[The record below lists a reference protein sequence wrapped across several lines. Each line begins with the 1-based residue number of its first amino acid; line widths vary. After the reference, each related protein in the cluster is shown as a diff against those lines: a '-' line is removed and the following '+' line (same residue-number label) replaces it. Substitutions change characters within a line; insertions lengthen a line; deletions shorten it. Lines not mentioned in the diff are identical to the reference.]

1 MAVAVLFTTSCAKED
16 ISSSIAN
23 GETVE
28 VTFTANLPELG
39 TRAIGKG
46 ESATTLKFFVYEYQN
61 EGVIGTYLPDVKM
74 YTADDN
80 EGTNTISSETTHF
93 NFSLSL
99 IKGMKYNIVF
109 WADKGGDNS
118 PYSVDGTG
126 YVTVNYTGA
135 SANDDSRD
143 AFFGVLKNF
152 DPEAANAQARAREI
166 KLYRPFAQL
175 NAATL
180 DLTDVQNSGIVLST
194 LTSSV
199 KVENAYTTL
208 NLFNGEVSHPT
219 SATFAATAI
228 PATNDEVLPD
238 KSDYSYLSM
247 NYVLVNA
254 KELVEATF
262 TIYGKRN
269 VNDSDENKVKLAENK
284 YTSVPLQR
292 NYRTNIL
299 GKLITKSTDFE
310 VEIKPAFDGTTDIQ
324 NVYVDGVSYNNFAEA
339 VAKGLELNKSVCFV
353 EDVTIDADETITV
366 PAGQTL
372 TLELNGCTL
381 KGITDDADKND
392 DGNLT
397 SADNEFMFDVR
408 GTMNVKNGTV
418 TLKHT
423 SDNLGWNGCTDV
435 FYVAGN
441 GTLNVEDAT
450 IENLGGS
457 DMAFGIDLVNAAT
470 TRAADAGIT
479 LNVNN
484 STLKS
489 SYIPVRV
496 FNNGAGMNNVTIKNS
511 TLEGTSR
518 AFWVHIYSNADNG
531 GKGVKSAT
539 LNIDIY
545 NNNNTFIAN
554 NPDRI
559 IEYGFTD
566 EVNFR
571 EDGTQPITDAE
582 GNEVEG
588 IGLDANGNYAVT
600 AVAGLEWISSQV
612 ISGDNFTGKTIKL
625 LTDIDFG
632 DTTFYPIGYN
642 PTTNTVTDFE
652 GTFDGNGKTIK
663 NLKRTDLTYA
673 NKRAIGL
680 FSRVNNAVVKNF
692 ALEDFVAATY
702 GGEAAAVTCVAT
714 GDCLFE
720 DINLKSGSVV
730 SYNNDTAGIVGW
742 ANVGNFTFKNIT
754 VGSDVTIYSLWDSY
768 DTTLGGVVG
777 TLESPSTVTMED
789 INISCV
795 ISAFN
800 DVCANYQWYAYRRTG
815 MVVGNMDETQVVDGR
830 TVPNPAAAGV
840 TCKNVT
846 VTYGDWMNYHYCEFE
861 ANGAPSYADEGDW
874 KFSRVEGSEWGRESN
889 IDTENCAHDTDES
902 HNILLPVDQLFG
914 GGQGVYGLRE
924 YTGVTVNYP
933 ASYRREVSS
942 AKALTEALNKGVS
955 VILGEDVDF
964 GSTQLAIT
972 GKNQVVDL
980 GGHALTTA
988 NNWGGIS
995 LKNGASIKNGTIT
1008 HTGNT
1013 AAIKAFSGSSVEN
1026 VTINATCT
1034 TADKTVTGIAVQQG
1048 ATVESIK
1055 NVTINGVSQGIEVGY
1070 QATVGLI
1077 EKANVNESNNGTAMG
1092 IALVINGGKV
1102 GKAKDC
1108 NFKGETYGI
1117 TMHLKGVFAVGLELE
1132 NCKVEGTTASIY
1144 AWDEKGVSNT
1154 SGSLNLTYDA
1164 ATTLTGSFVWDFEE
1178 ECQSVVTLNR
1188 PQ

>member
-39 TRAIGKG
+39 TRAYGDG
-46 ESATTLKFFVYEYQN
+46 LTATNLQYYVYEKTDN
-61 EGVIGTYLPDVKM
+61 GLTELRDLRGT
-74 YTADDN
+74 A
-80 EGTNTISSETTHF
+80 GFTNRVAKV
-93 NFSLSL
+93 NLAL
-99 IKGMKYNIVF
+99 IKGMTYTITF
-109 WADKGGDNS
+109 WADNNAA
-118 PYSVDGTG
+118 PYTFYGQTVTIDYSAVAANNENLDAFYGTKEFNPSVDTD
-126 YVTVNYTGA
+126 TNVNL
-135 SANDDSRD
+135 R
-143 AFFGVLKNF
+143 
-152 DPEAANAQARAREI
+152 
-166 KLYRPFAQL
+166 RPFAQL
-175 NAATL
+175 NAIATDFGL
-180 DLTDVQNSGIVLST
+180 VKQSGVNV
-194 LTSSV
+194 LTSS
-199 KVENAYTTL
+199 KVTVQGYNTL
-208 NLFNGEVSHPT
+208 NLLNGEVSGLDT
-219 SATFAATAI
+219 ITFGVDAI
-228 PATNDEVLPD
+228 PEGTITDTNAHLA
-238 KSDYSYLSM
+238 M
-247 NYVLVNA
+247 NYVLVNK
-254 KELVEATF
+254 KELVNATF
-262 TIYGKRN
+262 KFYGKRTET
-269 VNDSDENKVKLAENK
+269 DSEFLLAENT
-284 YTSVPLQR
+284 YTNIPLQR

-1117 TMHLKGVFAVGLELE
+1117 TMHLKGVFTVGLELE

>member
-1 MAVAVLFTTSCAKED
+1 MKKFLAFLLFAAVLFGAASCGNEE
-16 ISSSIAN
+16 ISSSVAD
-23 GETVE
+23 GDQVE

-39 TRAIGKG
+39 TRAYGDGTNANIIYVN
-46 ESATTLKFFVYEYQN
+46 VYEAGSN
-61 EGVIGTYLPDVKM
+61 IL
-74 YTADDN
+74 
-80 EGTNTISSETTHF
+80 
-93 NFSLSL
+93 LSDLTLDGGYPVSNKQAKVNIAL
-99 IKGMKYNIVF
+99 IKGMQYDIVF
-109 WADKGGDNS
+109 WAQNANCD
-118 PYSVDGTG
+118 YYTLDGKV
-126 YVTVNYTGA
+126 VTVDYENAT
-135 SANDDSRD
+135 ANDNSRD
-143 AFFGVLKNF
+143 AFYAYVEGFNPVAPNGKDQV
-152 DPEAANAQARAREI
+152 

-175 NAATL
+175 NAATN
-180 DLTDVQNSGIVLST
+180 DKTAVVNSGVNF
-194 LTSSV
+194 LTRSEV
-199 KVENAYTTL
+199 KTYTYTQFNIANGNVAG
-208 NLFNGEVSHPT
+208 NLVEVSFSPT
-219 SATFAATAI
+219 TI
-228 PATNDEVLPD
+228 PASLETPEALLG
-238 KSDYSYLSM
+238 KEGYTYLSM
-247 NYVLVNA
+247 NYLLVNRKELVNA
-254 KELVEATF
+254 TF
-262 TIYGKRN
+262 KFYGKRTEG
-269 VNDSDENKVKLAENK
+269 DTEFLLAENE
-284 YTSVPLQR
+284 YSNIPLQR

-299 GKLITKSTDFE
+299 GSLLTKSTEFE
-310 VEIKPAFDGTTDIQ
+310 VEILPGFGGESTIQ
-324 NVYVDGVSYNNFAEA
+324 NVYVDGVSYDTFAEA
-339 VAKGLELNKSVCFV
+339 VAAALENNKSVCFV
-353 EDVTIDADETITV
+353 EDITIDADETITV
-366 PAGQTL
+366 PADKTL

-381 KGITDDADKND
+381 KGVTDQPSQDYT
-392 DGNLT
+392 GSIT
-397 SADNEFMFDVR
+397 SANNRAMFDVR

-418 TLKHT
+418 TLKHNGK
-423 SDNLGWNGCTDV
+423 NLDWNGCTDV

-571 EDGTQPITDAE
+571 EDGTQPIKDAE

-692 ALEDFVAATY
+692 ALEEFVAATY

-730 SYNNDTAGIVGW
+730 AYNNDTAGIVGW

-754 VGSDVTIYSLWDSY
+754 IGSDVTIYSLWDSY
-768 DTTLGGVVG
+768 DTSLGGVVG
-777 TLESPSTVTMED
+777 TLESPSTVTMEN

-815 MVVGNMDETQVVDGR
+815 MIIGNMDVTQTIDGR
-830 TVPNPAAAGV
+830 ELPDPAAAGV

-861 ANGAPSYADEGDW
+861 SNGAPSYADEGDW
-874 KFSRVEGSEWGRESN
+874 KFSRVEGSEWGRESD

-942 AKALTEALNKGVS
+942 AEALTEALNKGVS
-955 VILGEDVDF
+955 VILDEDVDF

-972 GKNQVVDL
+972 GENQVVDL
-980 GGHALTTA
+980 GGHTLTTA

-1008 HTGNT
+1008 HAGNT

-1077 EKANVNESNNGTAMG
+1077 EKAVVNESNNGTAKG

-1144 AWDEKGVSNT
+1144 AWDEKGISNT
-1154 SGSLNLTYDA
+1154 SGSLSLSYDA
-1164 ATTLTGSFVWDFEE
+1164 ATTLTGPFVWDFEE

>member
-16 ISSSIAN
+16 ISSSIVGN

-39 TRAIGKG
+39 TRAYGDGKN
-46 ESATTLKFFVYEYQN
+46 ANIVFVNVYEAGRSTLLGDLTLD
-61 EGVIGTYLPDVKM
+61 EGYPVSNNQATVNIALV
-74 YTADDN
+74 
-80 EGTNTISSETTHF
+80 
-93 NFSLSL
+93 
-99 IKGMKYNIVF
+99 KGMQYDIVF
-109 WADKGGDNS
+109 WAQNANCG
-118 PYSVDGTG
+118 YYTLDGKV
-126 YVTVNYTGA
+126 VTVDYENAT
-135 SANDDSRD
+135 ANDNSRD
-143 AFFGVLKNF
+143 AFYAYVEGF
-152 DPEAANAQARAREI
+152 DPIAPNGKDQV

-175 NAATL
+175 NAATN
-180 DLTDVQNSGIVLST
+180 DKQDVVNSGVQF
-194 LTSSV
+194 LTSS
-199 KVENAYTTL
+199 
-208 NLFNGEVSHPT
+208 EVSTYTYTKFDIAAGDVVGDNMVEVSFSPT
-219 SATFAATAI
+219 TI
-228 PATNDEVLPD
+228 PANLETPEALLG
-238 KSDYSYLSM
+238 KEGYTYLSM
-247 NYVLVNA
+247 NYLLVNKKELVNA
-254 KELVEATF
+254 TF
-262 TIYGKRN
+262 KFYGKRTET
-269 VNDSDENKVKLAENK
+269 DSEFLLAENT
-284 YTSVPLQR
+284 YTNIPLQR